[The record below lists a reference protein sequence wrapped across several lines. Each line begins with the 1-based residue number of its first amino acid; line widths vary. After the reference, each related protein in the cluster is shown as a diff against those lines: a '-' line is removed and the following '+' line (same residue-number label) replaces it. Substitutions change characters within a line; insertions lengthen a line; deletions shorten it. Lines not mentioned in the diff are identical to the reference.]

1 MIKETAYVAGPTRL
15 LGRSTEYVL
24 VRLYIDCVGEAANCD
39 RARRRR
45 RRRTAARPNAAPRRR
60 HRPTKG
66 QLARKLFA
74 SQNPQCRLPFYNA
87 THITKMYII
96 SRYTILNLFPVIA

>member
-1 MIKETAYVAGPTRL
+1 MIKETAYVAGPSRL
-15 LGRSTEYVL
+15 LGHSIEHVV
-24 VRLYIDCVGEAANCD
+24 VRLYIDCVGEAAKCY

-45 RRRTAARPNAAPRRR
+45 RRRTAARPNTAPRRR

-74 SQNPQCRLPFYNA
+74 SQNPQCRLPLYIATYKYNN
-87 THITKMYII
+87 
-96 SRYTILNLFPVIA
+96 SILLAN